1 MKFNSLLIFEFEI
14 EIFTLSFQS
23 DAQEMQ
29 SKRDLSEQYSW
40 RRPVGGTPIWRASQ
54 FQPDDQRYWWPESIW
69 GWQTAYQNWY

>member
-1 MKFNSLLIFEFEI
+1 MKFNSLLIFEFEF

-40 RRPVGGTPIWRASQ
+40 RRPVGGTPIWRAS
-54 FQPDDQRYWWPESIW
+54 
-69 GWQTAYQNWY
+69 